1 MVKTLFSVARKSQDI
16 CMYKYI
22 FIYRKNI
29 CFQRGIN
36 PKIGGIYTTCGTT
49 VSFVETLFSV
59 SYKRVGIFYDTV
71 YFQSPSMHSL
81 CPFRSRGL
89 E

>member
-1 MVKTLFSVARKSQDI
+1 M

-22 FIYRKNI
+22 YIYSKNI
-29 CFQRGIN
+29 CFQHGIN

-59 SYKRVGIFYDTV
+59 SHKLVGIFCDTV
-71 YFQSPSMHSL
+71 YFQSPCTHNL
-81 CPFRSRGL
+81 CPFRNLVL